1 MLVSMTGYGSAENKN
16 KSYTFNVDIK
26 SVNNRFIDIV
36 LRTNTLN
43 LPYEDEIVTFVK
55 KKCTRGRINININA
69 IEHDENSNISLNVS
83 KLNTY
88 MNILNSIKDKTGL
101 NDEISLNNVLNFSDL
116 ISKKE
121 ISNFHSKSKTII
133 MKTIKSAVDDLNA
146 FRLKEGKNLSNDM
159 KDIYNKVNKM
169 IEKIETLSKKFTQ
182 KEVSHY
188 KQKIKSIIPDPIKLD
203 NDRIY
208 QEIAIIMEK
217 KDINEEIVRLKSH
230 LKLFNTYLNSKDKIG
245 KKMNFILQE
254 MTREINTV
262 GSKTDNVKISH
273 IVIDVKDNLEK
284 IKEQVQNIL

>member
-16 KSYTFNVDIK
+16 KHYTFNVDIK
-26 SVNNRFIDIV
+26 SVNNRFVDVIIRSNS
-36 LRTNTLN
+36 LS
-43 LPYEDEIVTFVK
+43 LPYEDEISAFIK
-55 KKCTRGRINININA
+55 KKCIRGRINININA
-69 IEHDENSNISLNVS
+69 VEHDENSNLSLNSS
-83 KLNTY
+83 KLNAY
-88 MNILNSIKDKTGL
+88 MNILNKIRSKVGI
-101 NDEISLNNVLNFSDL
+101 NDEISLNNVLGFSDL

-121 ISNFHSKSKTII
+121 ISNFHSKSKSII
-133 MKTIKSAVDDLNA
+133 MKTVREAVNDLDV
-146 FRLKEGKNLSNDM
+146 FRHKEGKNLTS
-159 KDIYNKVNKM
+159 DIKNIYDKVSKM
-169 IEKIETLSKKFTQ
+169 VEKIEGLSKKFTK

-188 KQKIKSIIPDPIKLD
+188 KQKIKSIIPKQVKLD

-230 LKLFNTYLNSKDKIG
+230 LKLFNTYIKSKSKVG

-254 MTREINTV
+254 MTREVNTI
-262 GSKTDNVKISH
+262 GSKTDNVRISH